1 MLNYIEEQKNRWY
14 AWFAV
19 RAHGPH
25 MRAWLALFAFIESI
39 FFPVPTAAFLI
50 PILMIDAR
58 RWVSYAAYTS
68 FFSVLGGIAG
78 YLIAAFFFDTIGIRI
93 IDFYG
98 LSAQMEHVQALFNA
112 NAFWVVLTGAFTPIP
127 YKVFVLTAGFLK
139 INFLAFLFASIVG
152 RSMQFFL
159 IGYVMRL
166 FGPTV
171 TRVFLKYFNVVVLI
185 IIGALIAYFFL
196 K

>member
-1 MLNYIEEQKNRWY
+1 MLQYIEHQKNKWY
-14 AWFAV
+14 AWFAE
-19 RAHGPH
+19 RAHGKH

-39 FFPVPTAAFLI
+39 FFPVPTAALLT
-50 PILMIDAR
+50 PILMVDAR
-58 RWVSYAAYTS
+58 RWVSYAVFTS

-78 YLIAAFFFDTIGIRI
+78 YLIAAFFFDTIGVRI

-98 LSAQMEHVQALFNA
+98 LTSQMEYVKTLFDA

-139 INFLAFLFASIVG
+139 INFVAFLLASIIG
-152 RSMQFFL
+152 RSMQFFT

-166 FGPTV
+166 FGPAV
-171 TRVFLKYFNVVVLI
+171 TRVFLRYFNIIVLVI
-185 IIGALIAYFFL
+185 IATLAAYFFL